1 MSTSK
6 FNGKNILVTGANGFI
21 GRHLVVRLS
30 QLGAHVYGISLRA
43 SFPQI
48 SKVDICDYKKIDQFI
63 RDKKIEICYHL
74 AGESIVESGK
84 NEPYSTF
91 RVNIDGTLN
100 ILEIGRKR
108 SFERIIIASS
118 SHVYGKNEVPY
129 LENYTPKPTRPY
141 ETSKACT
148 DLIAQSY
155 ADTYKLP
162 VLIPRF
168 VNIYGPGDL
177 NFTRLIPKT
186 MMQIITKNE
195 VELWG
200 GNAIRDFLYI
210 DDAINGYLDLV
221 NVDIATIEE
230 NRIFNFGGGNTITV
244 NNLVQK
250 IIKISRRTVA
260 LVKTDEIRE
269 DEIKSQ
275 YVSFAKAKK
284 LLKWKPT
291 FSLNDGLGRAL
302 EWYEDYF
309 AKGN

>member
-1 MSTSK
+1 MFKNK
-6 FNGKNILVTGANGFI
+6 FNGKNILVTGASGFI
-21 GRHLVVRLS
+21 GKHLVIRLS
-30 QLGAHVYGISLRA
+30 QLGAHVYGVSLRV
-43 SFPQI
+43 SLPQI
-48 SKVDICDYKKIDQFI
+48 YKLDICDYKKMDQFI
-63 RDKKIEICYHL
+63 KDNKIEICYHL

-84 NEPYSTF
+84 NDPYSTF

-108 SFERIIIASS
+108 SLERIIVASS
-118 SHVYGKNEVPY
+118 SHVYGENEVPY
-129 LENYTPKPTRPY
+129 LESYTPKPTRPY

-186 MMQIITKNE
+186 IKEIITENE

-200 GNAIRDFLYI
+200 GSAIRDFLYI
-210 DDAINGYLDLV
+210 DDAVNGYLDLA

-250 IIKISRRTVA
+250 IIKISQRTVS
-260 LVKTDEIRE
+260 LIKTDEIRE

-291 FSLNDGLGRAL
+291 FSLNHGLSRTF
-302 EWYEDYF
+302 EWYKDYL

>member
-1 MSTSK
+1 MFKNK
-6 FNGKNILVTGANGFI
+6 FNGKKILVTGANGFV
-21 GRHLVVRLS
+21 GKHLAVRLS
-30 QLGAHVYGISLRA
+30 QLGAHVHEVSLRA
-43 SFPQI
+43 SSPQI
-48 SKVDICDYKKIDQFI
+48 YKVDICDYKKIDQFI
-63 RDKKIEICYHL
+63 KDKKIEICYHL

-84 NEPYSTF
+84 SDPYSTF

-108 SFERIIIASS
+108 SLERIIVASS

-129 LENYTPKPTRPY
+129 LESYTPKPTRPY

-186 MMQIITKNE
+186 MKQIITENE

-200 GNAIRDFLYI
+200 GNVIRDFLYI
-210 DDAINGYLDLV
+210 DDAINGYLDLA
-221 NVDIATIEE
+221 NIDISTIEE
-230 NRIFNFGGGNTITV
+230 NRIFNFGGGNTIAV

-250 IIKISRRTVA
+250 IIKISGRTVS
-260 LVKTDEIRE
+260 LIKTDQIRE
-269 DEIKSQ
+269 NEIKSQ
-275 YVSFAKAKK
+275 YVSFSKAKK
-284 LLKWKPT
+284 FLKWQPT
-291 FSLNDGLGRAL
+291 FSLDEGLRRTFK
-302 EWYEDYF
+302 WYEAYLV
-309 AKGN
+309 KGN

>member
-1 MSTSK
+1 
-6 FNGKNILVTGANGFI
+6 
-21 GRHLVVRLS
+21 
-30 QLGAHVYGISLRA
+30 
-43 SFPQI
+43 
-48 SKVDICDYKKIDQFI
+48 
-63 RDKKIEICYHL
+63 
-74 AGESIVESGK
+74 
-84 NEPYSTF
+84 
-91 RVNIDGTLN
+91 
-100 ILEIGRKR
+100 
-108 SFERIIIASS
+108 
-118 SHVYGKNEVPY
+118 
-129 LENYTPKPTRPY
+129 
-141 ETSKACT
+141 
-148 DLIAQSY
+148 
-155 ADTYKLP
+155 
-162 VLIPRF
+162 
-168 VNIYGPGDL
+168 
-177 NFTRLIPKT
+177 

>member
-1 MSTSK
+1 MFKNK
-6 FNGKNILVTGANGFI
+6 FNGKNVLVTGASGFI
-21 GRHLVVRLS
+21 GKHLVVRLS

-43 SFPQI
+43 SSQQI
-48 SKVDICDYKKIDQFI
+48 CKIDICDYEKIDQFI
-63 RDKKIEICYHL
+63 RNNKIEICYHL
-74 AGESIVESGK
+74 AGESVVESGK

-100 ILEIGRKR
+100 ILEIGRR
-108 SFERIIIASS
+108 RGLGRIIIASS

-129 LENYTPKPTRPY
+129 IENYTPKPSRPY

-155 ADTYKLP
+155 ADTYELP

-186 MMQIITKNE
+186 MKQIITENE

-200 GNAIRDFLYI
+200 GNVIRDFLYI
-210 DDAINGYLDLV
+210 DDAINGYLSLA
-221 NVDIATIEE
+221 NIDIATIEE

-250 IIKISRRTVA
+250 IIKISRRAVS
-260 LVKTDEIRE
+260 LIKTDEVRE

-275 YVSFAKAKK
+275 YVSFVKAKK
-284 LLKWKPT
+284 LLKWEPT
-291 FSLNDGLGRAL
+291 FSFNDGLSKTF
-302 EWYEDYF
+302 EWYEDYLT
-309 AKGN
+309 KGN

>member
-48 SKVDICDYKKIDQFI
+48 SKVDVCDYKKIDQFI
-63 RDKKIEICYHL
+63 MDKEIEICYHL

-91 RVNIDGTLN
+91 RVNVNGTLN

-108 SFERIIIASS
+108 SLERVIIASS

-129 LENYTPKPTRPY
+129 FESYTPKPTRPY
-141 ETSKACT
+141 ETSNACT

-177 NFTRLIPKT
+177 NFTRLIPKA
-186 MMQIITKNE
+186 MRKIILENE

-210 DDAINGYLDLV
+210 DDAINGYVDLA
-221 NVDIATIEE
+221 NIDISTIEE

-260 LVKTDEIRE
+260 LVKTDEILE

>member
-30 QLGAHVYGISLRA
+30 QLGANVYGISLRV
-43 SFPQI
+43 SSSQI
-48 SKVDICDYKKIDQFI
+48 YKVDICDYKKIDQFI